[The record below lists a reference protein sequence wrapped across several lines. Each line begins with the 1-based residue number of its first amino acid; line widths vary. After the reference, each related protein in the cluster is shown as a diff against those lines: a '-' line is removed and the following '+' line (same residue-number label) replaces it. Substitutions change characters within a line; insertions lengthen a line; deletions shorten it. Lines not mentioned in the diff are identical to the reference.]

1 MPEASRAPFATRAST
16 LPRTLLIA
24 LITLVVGLG
33 VYAVDYVERQTR
45 DSAAELL
52 DSRLQQVRRSLVL
65 WTEDER
71 LRTATW
77 AGHPTV
83 VRIGGLLEGLAEAGV
98 DARALRARPEFKL
111 LDSEL
116 GTVMTSQHDAGY
128 AVFDTA
134 GGVIAGSA
142 FEPVGTRS
150 AGPRTEFVRKVM
162 KGEAAISAPFRSQIA
177 VPDEFGVRR
186 IGQPTMWVAAPIRN
200 AAGRVVGALG
210 FRLHPDGALRRI
222 LSSNRQGRTAD
233 VYLFSRNGL
242 LLTESR
248 FDAELRTLG
257 VIDGDT
263 TMHGALQV
271 QVRDP
276 GGDLRAGFKPATTY
290 EQRPLTF
297 GAMGALTGETAVSV
311 DAYRDYRGALVV
323 GAWTWIPQ
331 LAAGLIYEIDEDEA
345 LALVVVLRRVSL
357 ALVTFIIFAV
367 LMALWQNRIA
377 RRTDGL
383 RRRAERDLRSRE
395 ELLAA
400 IIDSSPNSILVL
412 DDSGRVTRVNGTT
425 HVEFQ
430 WSLDQMV
437 GRSVA
442 DFITGRQPWA
452 GDIRQFL
459 DGAAIGASAR
469 RADGTE
475 FPADVRYGDI
485 TVQSE
490 RIFTVL
496 VIDVTARQQ
505 NEDALVAAK
514 DAAESAARAKSD
526 FLAMMSHEIRT
537 PMNGVLGMTSLLT
550 DTELN
555 TEQRQ
560 YVDATKRSAQLLMS
574 VINDILDFSKVE
586 AGKMSIEPIPFDLQI
601 AVAEVAELLVPRALE
616 KKLELVVNYA
626 PTTPRRVIGDSGRIR
641 QILLNLA
648 GNALKFTES
657 GHVVIAV
664 DGERTGPTVNLR
676 FEVSDTGIG
685 IPQNKLGGLFQP
697 FTQADASTTRR
708 FGGTGLGLSIS
719 RNLVELMGG
728 EIGVRSVEGAGS
740 TFWFTLPL
748 AEDTSPV
755 PTPTPIVSLQG
766 RRAIIVDDFP
776 INLQLLREWLR
787 VLGIRVE
794 SASTGDAAMM
804 LLRTAVRDDDPFDVA
819 ILDFLMPGM
828 DGEELGR
835 SIRAD
840 ATLSDIRLILAT
852 SSAQRG
858 DAERFHEAGFNA
870 YLTKPFR
877 PETLVAA
884 LEAVLA
890 RGLGWRADEPLIT
903 RHALNER
910 ARANVVPA
918 DISAAPFVA
927 SRSANSGR
935 NADGKPLVR
944 VLLAE
949 DNPVNQLVATKMLES
964 LDCRVDVAADG
975 TEVIQMSGRFPY
987 DLIFMDVQMPH
998 VDGLEATRRIRL
1010 RDGHS
1015 VRIVA
1020 MTANAMQGD
1029 REKCLEAGM
1038 DDYVSKPIT
1047 PDSLRSALQRAIEAN
1062 AQR

>member
-1 MPEASRAPFATRAST
+1 MPEASHATLATRPST

-24 LITLVVGLG
+24 LITLVLGLG
-33 VYAVDYVERQTR
+33 VYAVGYVERRTR
-45 DSAAELL
+45 DSAADLL
-52 DSRLQQVRRSLVL
+52 DSRLQQVRRTLFL

-71 LRTATW
+71 LRAVTW
-77 AGHPTV
+77 AGHEEV
-83 VRIGGLLEGLAEAGV
+83 VRLGGTLADLAYAGS
-98 DARALRARPEFKL
+98 DSTALRARPEFKL

-116 GTVMTSQHDAGY
+116 SAVMTSQHDAGY
-128 AVFDTA
+128 AVFDSS
-134 GGVIAGSA
+134 GMMVAGSP
-142 FEPVGTRS
+142 FEPIGVRES
-150 AGPRTEFVRKVM
+150 GPRTTFVRNVL
-162 KGEAAISAPFRSQIA
+162 KGEAAISAPFKSTAAIR
-177 VPDEFGVRR
+177 DEYGVRR
-186 IGQPTMWVAAPIRN
+186 TGLPTMWVAAPIKTPD
-200 AAGRVVGALG
+200 GQVIGAVG
-210 FRLHPDGALRRI
+210 FRLNPDGVLRRI
-222 LSSNRQGRTAD
+222 LSANRQGRTAD
-233 VYLFSRNGL
+233 AYLFNRDGL

-248 FDAELRTLG
+248 FDAELRQLG
-257 VIDGDT
+257 VIGADT
-263 TMHGALQV
+263 SQHGALQL

-276 GGDLRAGFKPATTY
+276 GGDLRAGFTPATTFD
-290 EQRPLTF
+290 QRPLTY
-297 GAMGALTGETAVSV
+297 GAQRALTGETAVSV

-323 GAWTWIPQ
+323 GAWSWIPQ
-331 LAAGLIYEIDEDEA
+331 LDAGLIYEIDEDEA
-345 LALVVVLRRVSL
+345 LELVFVLRRVSL
-357 ALVTFIIFAV
+357 ALVTLIIFAV
-367 LMALWQNRIA
+367 LIALWQHRHA
-377 RRTDGL
+377 RRTDSL
-383 RRRAERDLRSRE
+383 RRRAQRDLLSRE
-395 ELLAA
+395 EMLAA
-400 IIDSSPNSILVL
+400 IIDSSPNSVLVL
-412 DDSGRVTRVNGTT
+412 DESGRITRVNITA
-425 HVEFQ
+425 HVQFLLP
-430 WSLDQMV
+430 SAQMI
-437 GRSVA
+437 GRSVS
-442 DFITGRQPWA
+442 DFIAGRQPWA
-452 GDIRQFL
+452 GDIRRFL
-459 DGAAIGASAR
+459 DGADDDASAL
-469 RADGTE
+469 RADGTA

-485 TVQSE
+485 TVQGE
-490 RIFTVL
+490 RIFTVI
-496 VIDVTARQQ
+496 VIDVTARKL
-505 NEDALVAAK
+505 NELALVAAK
-514 DAAESAARAKSD
+514 DAAENAARAKSD

-537 PMNGVLGMTSLLT
+537 PMNGVLGMTSLLS
-550 DTELN
+550 DTALN

-626 PTTPRRVIGDSGRIR
+626 LSTPRRVIGDSGRIR

-648 GNALKFTES
+648 GNAIKFTES

-685 IPQNKLGGLFQP
+685 IPQGKLGGLFQP

-719 RNLVELMGG
+719 RKLVELMGG
-728 EIGVRSVEGAGS
+728 QIGVRSVEGAGS

-755 PTPTPIVSLQG
+755 PAPAPIVSLQG

-787 VLGIRVE
+787 VLGMRVE

-804 LLRTAVRDDDPFDVA
+804 VMRTAVRDDDPFDVA

-828 DGEELGR
+828 DGEELGK

-840 ATLSDIRLILAT
+840 AALSSIRLILAT

-858 DAERFHEAGFNA
+858 DADRFHEAGFNA

-890 RGLGWRADEPLIT
+890 RPPGWRADEPLIT

-910 ARANVVPA
+910 ARTNLTPA
-918 DISAAPFVA
+918 DIPAAPIIVP
-927 SRSANSGR
+927 RSANSGR
-935 NADGKPLVR
+935 NADGKPLTR

-964 LDCRVDVAADG
+964 LDCRVDVASDG

-987 DLIFMDVQMPH
+987 DIIFMDVQMPH

-1010 RDGHS
+1010 RDGDA

-1047 PDSLRSALQRAIEAN
+1047 PDSLRSALERAIEAN